1 MDDSFENGHEI
12 SINDGILLKKGP
24 ALYLPE
30 ILNSTTG
37 TLSLVHYTNNVLCIE
52 WKPNDNFI
60 IADADTQVQDDWSFV
75 DTIAKRTRTASETI
89 VFNTNT
95 GTISH
100 KDTPPIVPGTHQNAN
115 KPRVIRA
122 KIVDLK
128 FIEVFKNGHAIRL
141 VNKSD
146 GKPHSEYF
154 FQHGNADSFL
164 RSLKTT
170 RCLQV
175 SRHNRNVYEI
185 SENVEYDK
193 EKLQKTFSELRIEDI
208 KGTSGGWIS
217 NMVSNPLGQTMDFLA
232 KMSDAYTVLPRVV
245 QSGFTSPQRT
255 TDYNASGM
263 VTSATDEFYEVLGTS
278 PRPSSEDSSIDNNQS
293 KEEDDKLPPRPKIT
307 RGSPLTEKQWCEFLS
322 EDGRVTDAE
331 RVKEVIFR
339 GGIESALRS
348 EVWKFLL
355 EYYPWT
361 STKTER
367 IELRKSKSQEYF
379 KMKLQ
384 WLTLSADQEKN
395 FSDYRDRKCQIEKD
409 VKRTDRTEEF
419 FQGDDNTNLGLLQ
432 DILMTYVMYN
442 FDLGYV
448 QGMSDLL
455 APILRIMTNE
465 VDAFWCFVGFMDMVY
480 TNFDMDQA
488 GMKRQLQDVNS
499 LTALANPRLYRYFE
513 EHGAENMYFC
523 FRWLLVWF
531 KREFSHSDVLT
542 LWEVLWTKLPCIN
555 FHLIFSVAILDDQTN
570 IFIAHQFEF
579 NEILKHVNELSMQI
593 DLTTILKKA
602 EAIYLQIKA
611 AEHLTDEVR
620 LIIGEEPLNLSINKS
635 DDEYDDNFDDISIEK
650 DPKEEANRL
659 KKYEEACERSMINTF
674 Y

>member
-1 MDDSFENGHEI
+1 M
-12 SINDGILLKKGP
+12 
-24 ALYLPE
+24 PE
-30 ILNSTTG
+30 ILNNTTG

-100 KDTPPIVPGTHQNAN
+100 KDAPPIVPGTHQNVN

-217 NMVSNPLGQTMDFLA
+217 NMVSNPLGHTMDFLA

-255 TDYNASGM
+255 TDYHASGM
-263 VTSATDEFYEVLGTS
+263 ATSTTDEFYEVLGTS

-367 IELRKSKSQEYF
+367 VELRKSKSQEYF

-419 FQGDDNTNLGLLQ
+419 FQG
-432 DILMTYVMYN
+432 
-442 FDLGYV
+442 
-448 QGMSDLL
+448 
-455 APILRIMTNE
+455 
-465 VDAFWCFVGFMDMVY
+465 
-480 TNFDMDQA
+480 
-488 GMKRQLQDVNS
+488 K
-499 LTALANPRLYRYFE
+499 
-513 EHGAENMYFC
+513 
-523 FRWLLVWF
+523 
-531 KREFSHSDVLT
+531 
-542 LWEVLWTKLPCIN
+542 
-555 FHLIFSVAILDDQTN
+555 
-570 IFIAHQFEF
+570 
-579 NEILKHVNELSMQI
+579 
-593 DLTTILKKA
+593 
-602 EAIYLQIKA
+602 
-611 AEHLTDEVR
+611 
-620 LIIGEEPLNLSINKS
+620 
-635 DDEYDDNFDDISIEK
+635 
-650 DPKEEANRL
+650 
-659 KKYEEACERSMINTF
+659 
-674 Y
+674 

>member
-1 MDDSFENGHEI
+1 MDESFENGHEI

-30 ILNSTTG
+30 ILNNTTG

-100 KDTPPIVPGTHQNAN
+100 KDPPPVVPGTHQNAN
-115 KPRVIRA
+115 KPRIIRA

-185 SENVEYDK
+185 TENVEYDK
-193 EKLQKTFSELRIEDI
+193 EKLQKTFAELRIEDI

-217 NMVSNPLGQTMDFLA
+217 NMVRNPIGQTMDFLA
-232 KMSDAYTVLPRVV
+232 KMSDVYTVVPGYV
-245 QSGFTSPQRT
+245 QSGFSSPQRT
-255 TDYNASGM
+255 PDYHESSMAAS
-263 VTSATDEFYEVLGTS
+263 TTDEFYEVLGTS
-278 PRPSSEDSSIDNNQS
+278 PRPSSESSSIDNQI
-293 KEEDDKLPPRPKIT
+293 KEEDDKLPPRPHIL
-307 RGSPLTEKQWCEFLS
+307 RGSPLTAKQWGEFLS
-322 EDGRVTDAE
+322 EDGRVSDEE
-331 RVKEVIFR
+331 RVKEIIFR
-339 GGIESALRS
+339 GGIESGLRT

-355 EYYPWT
+355 DYYPWT
-361 STKTER
+361 STAIER
-367 IELRKSKSQEYF
+367 EELRTKKTQQYF
-379 KMKLQ
+379 QMKLQ
-384 WLTLSADQEKN
+384 WLSMSVDQEKN

-419 FQGDDNTNLGLLQ
+419 FQGDDNKNLVLLQ

-465 VDAFWCFVGFMDMVY
+465 VDAFWCFVGFMDKVY
-480 TNFDMDQA
+480 TNFDIDQA
-488 GMKRQLQDVNS
+488 GMKRQLSDLNS

-513 EHGAENMYFC
+513 EHGAENMYIC

-531 KREFSHSDVLT
+531 KREFSHSDILT

-555 FHLIFSVAILDDQTN
+555 FHLIFSVAILDDQMN
-570 IFIAHQFEF
+570 IFIAHQYEF

-593 DLTTILKKA
+593 DLTAILKRA

-611 AEHLTDEVR
+611 AEHLTDDVR
-620 LIIGEEPLNLSINKS
+620 QIIGEQPLNLPGNE
-635 DDEYDDNFDDISIEK
+635 DYEDNFDDITV
-650 DPKEEANRL
+650 DPKEEASRL
-659 KKYEEACERSMINTF
+659 KKFEEACERSMINTF